1 MERQNKELASALPV
15 ETHIKALTS
24 PSYLI
29 RTPTLSR
36 TAQILHITEIYDT
49 SQKDMT
55 HFRKPSEAFTRCRL
69 KIVSLTRSFK

>member
-1 MERQNKELASALPV
+1 MESQNKELASALSV

-29 RTPTLSR
+29 RTPTLSQ

-49 SQKDMT
+49 LQKDMA

-69 KIVSLTRSFK
+69 